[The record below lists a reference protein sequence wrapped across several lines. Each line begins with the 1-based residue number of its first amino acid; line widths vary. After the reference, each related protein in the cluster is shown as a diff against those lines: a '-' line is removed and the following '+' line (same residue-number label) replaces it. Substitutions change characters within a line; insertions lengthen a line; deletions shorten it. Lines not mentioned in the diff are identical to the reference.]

1 MQTEVNLAKVRM
13 ANAGSPSFPWLSQTQ
28 PFTDVNI
35 CVAGMMAQSGKSL
48 QYQGKKTDM
57 VVDAPKYSMGV

>member
-28 PFTDVNI
+28 PFTDLNI

-48 QYQGKKTDM
+48 Q
-57 VVDAPKYSMGV
+57 